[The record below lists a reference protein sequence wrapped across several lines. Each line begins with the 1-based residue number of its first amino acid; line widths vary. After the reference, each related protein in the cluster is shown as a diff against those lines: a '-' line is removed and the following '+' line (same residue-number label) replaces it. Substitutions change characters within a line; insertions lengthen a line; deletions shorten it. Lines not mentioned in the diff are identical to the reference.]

1 MNALSYFAQFL
12 TAAQV
17 NATCAFYG
25 YLLELAVKAWAG
37 KRLAIS
43 SAGRVDLSAVID
55 GKLRRLEV
63 KQNGG
68 DFRHSGKGSSY
79 IAYAIYIDPSKPLT
93 AQLGYVMPMS
103 VFRETGTALNFI
115 RDEKA
120 DSKGN
125 SKMALQTLWNYS
137 KDDFHGRKAEK
148 LMDAWEAA
156 GAIPFKEF
164 FK

>member
-1 MNALSYFAQFL
+1 MNILSVFAQYL
-12 TAAQV
+12 TPAQV
-17 NATCAFYG
+17 NAMCAFYG
-25 YLLELAVKAWAG
+25 YLLELAVKSWAG
-37 KRLAIS
+37 KPLVIS
-43 SAGRVDLSAVID
+43 SAGRVDLSVMID

-68 DFRHSGKGSSY
+68 DFRHSCKGSSW
-79 IAYAIYIDPSKPLT
+79 IAYAVYIDPSKPLKG
-93 AQLGYVMPMS
+93 QLGYVMPMS
-103 VFRETGTALNFI
+103 VFREIGTALNFI
-115 RDEKA
+115 RDEKV

-137 KDDFHGRKAEK
+137 KNDFHGRKAEK
-148 LMDAWEAA
+148 LMDAWEEA